1 MFDIQ
6 IGHWE
11 SYVRSFG
18 MDIAFVLDVKLYHIT
33 YTCIVDLSGQR
44 KQFGFLSIM
53 LVIFIFHKAYK

>member
-1 MFDIQ
+1 MC
-6 IGHWE
+6 GL
-11 SYVRSFG
+11 FG